1 VGVANN
7 YEMVC
12 GLEVHVEL
20 QTKTKIFCGCT
31 TEFGGEQ
38 NTHVCPVCLGM
49 PGALPVL
56 NREVVNY
63 AIKAG
68 LALDCKI
75 AEFSK
80 FDRKNYFYPD
90 LSKNYQTS
98 QFDLPICGKGG
109 IEIEVDGEKK
119 WIGITRAH
127 MEEDAG
133 KLVHSGDTISTSNAS
148 SVDYNRAGVPLLEIV
163 SEPDMRSIPEVLA
176 YLEKLV
182 QILEYTE
189 VSDCRLE
196 QGSVRFDINVSLRPI
211 GETTLGTRT
220 ETKNLNS
227 FSSVRRCM
235 EYEVARQARVL
246 DAGEKVVQ
254 ETRTWDEGQGVTL
267 TLRSKEE
274 AHDYRYFP
282 EPDLAPLV
290 IDREWVETIRKTLP
304 ELPAVRRDRLQA
316 LGLSKYDAGVITQS
330 KALSDF
336 FDAALSSYKDA
347 KTLANWVTGDV
358 MRLLNS
364 NQCNV
369 VDSPIAP
376 KQLAELLV
384 LIEKGTISGKIAKGV
399 LEEMYSTGKDAGII
413 VKEKGLAQISDEGA
427 LLGIIDEVIAK
438 NPQSVED
445 YRAGKDR
452 AIGFLVGQIMKAT
465 KGQANPGLVNQLL
478 KEKLA

>member
-1 VGVANN
+1 MVVADR

-68 LALDCKI
+68 LALDCEI

-98 QFDLPICGKGG
+98 QFDLPICIKGG
-109 IEIEVDGEKK
+109 VEIEVEGDKK

-133 KLVHSGDTISTSNAS
+133 KLVHSGETISTSNES

-196 QGSVRFDINVSLRPI
+196 QGSVRFDVNVSLRPI
-211 GETTLGTRT
+211 GSTTLGTRT

-235 EYEVARQARVL
+235 EYEMARQARVL
-246 DAGEKVVQ
+246 DAGENVIQ
-254 ETRTWDEGQGVTL
+254 ETRTWDEGKGVTL
-267 TLRSKEE
+267 SLRSKEE

-282 EPDLAPLV
+282 EPDLVPLV

-304 ELPAVRRDRLQA
+304 ELPAARRTRLQA
-316 LGLSKYDAGVITQS
+316 LGLSVYDATVITQA
-330 KALSDF
+330 KAMADF
-336 FDAALSSYKDA
+336 FDAALASYGDA
-347 KTLANWVTGDV
+347 KTLANWVMGDFT
-358 MRLLNS
+358 RLLNT
-364 NQCNV
+364 NQCRLA
-369 VDSPIAP
+369 DSPISAN
-376 KQLAELLV
+376 QLAELLA
-384 LIEKGTISGKIAKGV
+384 LMDKGTISGKIAKSV
-399 LEEMYSTGKDAGII
+399 LEEMYSTGKDPSII

-427 LLGIIDEVIAK
+427 LLGIIDSVIAA

-478 KEKLA
+478 KEKLS

>member
-1 VGVANN
+1 MVVADK

-49 PGALPVL
+49 PGTLPVL

-68 LALDCKI
+68 LALNCEI

-90 LSKNYQTS
+90 LTKNYQTS

-109 IEIEVDGEKK
+109 LEIEVDGEKK

-133 KLVHSGDTISTSNAS
+133 KLVHSGETITTSNES

-163 SEPDMRSIPEVLA
+163 SEPDLRSISEVLA
-176 YLEKLV
+176 YLEQLV

-196 QGSVRFDINVSLRPI
+196 QGSVRFDVNVSLRPI
-211 GETTLGTRT
+211 GATTLGTRT

-246 DAGEKVVQ
+246 NAGESVVQ
-254 ETRTWDEGQGVTL
+254 ETRTWDEGKGITL

-290 IDREWVETIRKTLP
+290 IDREWVEKIRKTLP
-304 ELPAVRRDRLQA
+304 ELPSARRVRLQA
-316 LGLSKYDAGVITQS
+316 LGLSAYDASVITQG
-330 KALSDF
+330 KAMANFFDEALS
-336 FDAALSSYKDA
+336 YYGDA
-347 KTLANWVTGDV
+347 KTLANWVMGEVT
-358 MRLLNS
+358 RLINT
-364 NQCNV
+364 NQSSMD
-369 VDSPIAP
+369 DSPISA
-376 KQLAELLV
+376 KQLAELLD
-384 LIEKGTISGKIAKGV
+384 LIDKGTISGKIAKSV
-399 LEEMYSTGKDAGII
+399 LEEMYSTGKEAKLI
-413 VKEKGLAQISDEGA
+413 VKEKGLSQISDEGA
-427 LLGIIDEVIAK
+427 LQGIIDGVISA
-438 NPQSVED
+438 NSQSVED

-478 KEKLA
+478 KEKLS

>member
-1 VGVANN
+1 MVVANK

-68 LALDCKI
+68 LALDCEI

-109 IEIEVDGEKK
+109 LEIEVDGEKK

-133 KLVHSGDTISTSNAS
+133 KLVHSGDTITTSNES

-211 GETTLGTRT
+211 GTTTLGTRT

-254 ETRTWDEGQGVTL
+254 ETRTWDEGQGITL

-282 EPDLAPLV
+282 EPDLTPLV
-290 IDREWVETIRKTLP
+290 IDREWVENIRKTLP
-304 ELPAVRRDRLQA
+304 ELPVARRARLQA
-316 LGLSKYDAGVITQS
+316 LGLSPYDAGVITQS

-336 FDAALSSYKDA
+336 FDAALAHYGDA
-347 KTLANWVTGDV
+347 KALANWVMGDV
-358 MRLLNS
+358 TRLLNS
-364 NQCNV
+364 NQCSV
-369 VDSPIAP
+369 EDSPISA
-376 KQLAELLV
+376 KQLADLLK

-399 LEEMYSTGKDAGII
+399 LEEMYSTGKDASLI

>member
-1 VGVANN
+1 VVVADK

-68 LALDCKI
+68 LALDCEI

-109 IEIEVDGEKK
+109 LEIEVDGEKK
-119 WIGITRAH
+119 LIGITRAH

-133 KLVHSGDTISTSNAS
+133 KLVHSGETISTSNES

-163 SEPDMRSIPEVLA
+163 SEPDLRSIPEVLA
-176 YLEKLV
+176 YLEQLV

-189 VSDCRLE
+189 ISDCRLE
-196 QGSVRFDINVSLRPI
+196 QGSVRFDVNVSLRLL

-254 ETRTWDEGQGVTL
+254 ETRTWDEGQGITL

-290 IDREWVETIRKTLP
+290 IDREWVENIRKTLP
-304 ELPAVRRDRLQA
+304 ELPVTRRARLQS
-316 LGLSKYDAGVITQS
+316 LGLSAYDAALITQA
-330 KALSDF
+330 KAMADF
-336 FDAALSSYKDA
+336 FDEALSYYGDA
-347 KTLANWVTGDV
+347 KTLANWVMGDV
-358 MRLLNS
+358 TRLLNT
-364 NQCNV
+364 NQCSV
-369 VDSPIAP
+369 VDSPISA
-376 KQLAELLV
+376 KQLAELLA
-384 LIEKGTISGKIAKGV
+384 LMDKGTLSGKIAKSV
-399 LEEMYSTGKDAGII
+399 LEEMYSTGKDASVI

-427 LLGIIDEVIAK
+427 LLGIIDGVIAA
-438 NPQSVED
+438 NPQSVDD

-478 KEKLA
+478 KEKLS